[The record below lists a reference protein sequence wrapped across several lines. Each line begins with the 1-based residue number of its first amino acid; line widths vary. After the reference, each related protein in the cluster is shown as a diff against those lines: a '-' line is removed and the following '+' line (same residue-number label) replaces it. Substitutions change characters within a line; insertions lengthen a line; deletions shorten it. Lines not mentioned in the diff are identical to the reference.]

1 MARVTPLERSDFDPR
16 LRARTAALEEVE
28 LGHLRM
34 FAHSPDV
41 ALAWLDFIGGVN
53 DGSTLPRRM
62 VELVRLRIAFHN
74 QCSHCMAIR
83 FEDGVRDGEGI
94 SETVVCS
101 LEKPEEAS
109 DLDEAERAALKYA
122 DLIATDHF
130 AVDDSTYAMLR
141 EHFTEREIVELG
153 VYIAIFV
160 GFGRL
165 SAGWS
170 YTEDLPERYQHVTP
184 GGLRFADDAL
194 LMPVHH
200 KRGRDTE
207 ASTPVL

>member
-1 MARVTPLERSDFDPR
+1 MARVTPMERADFDER
-16 LRARTAALEEVE
+16 LRTRTASLEEVE

-53 DGSTLPRRM
+53 AASTLSRRL

-74 QCSHCMAIR
+74 QCPHCMAIR
-83 FEDGVRDGEGI
+83 FEDGVRDGVDEAL
-94 SETVVCS
+94 VCS
-101 LEKPEEAS
+101 LEKPEQAA
-109 DLDEAERAALKYA
+109 DLSPAERAALTYA
-122 DLIATDHF
+122 DLTATNHF
-130 AVDDSTYAMLR
+130 AVDDATYAMLR
-141 EHFTEREIVELG
+141 QHFSEREIVELG

-165 SAGWS
+165 SAGWK
-170 YTEDLPERYQHVTP
+170 YTEDLPERYQHTTP

-194 LMPVHH
+194 LMPAA
-200 KRGRDTE
+200 GREADTG
-207 ASTPVL
+207 VV